1 MRLGKKLPLR
11 ACYWIAAGCRLFS
24 FSFRA
29 AGTGHCWRQKSWW
42 GQSWQWLSL
51 SLILMWANAEQIL
64 SKGGIMMRIYLQCM
78 GEENIPFY
86 PSHLTP
92 ACPRVHGYVSVAQCV
107 FFCLMSVVSI
117 LKWRRFNWVSSPMEQ
132 QNVFFPPSASPAR
145 QRHPLT
151 DTCTA
156 STQLDVNQSLCLCIL
171 LVRPNLHQWMYW
183 PHKAGKCNFRDEK
196 MKQRDRPHSSMPKFA
211 QKVSA
216 RPGNQAL
223 V

>member
-1 MRLGKKLPLR
+1 MLMAAWWTNSSLKELTPPRKIFQDFTNEIQNKKWSNSSQVPFLEEIIVVIKPKKKKKKPQECSSLIPPVTMAILIKVVLKVLWWEKPPYSLQQ
-11 ACYWIAAGCRLFS
+11 ACSSAS
-24 FSFRA
+24 FS
-29 AGTGHCWRQKSWW
+29 
-42 GQSWQWLSL
+42 
-51 SLILMWANAEQIL
+51 IL
-64 SKGGIMMRIYLQCM
+64 
-78 GEENIPFY
+78 
-86 PSHLTP
+86 
-92 ACPRVHGYVSVAQCV
+92 
-107 FFCLMSVVSI
+107 